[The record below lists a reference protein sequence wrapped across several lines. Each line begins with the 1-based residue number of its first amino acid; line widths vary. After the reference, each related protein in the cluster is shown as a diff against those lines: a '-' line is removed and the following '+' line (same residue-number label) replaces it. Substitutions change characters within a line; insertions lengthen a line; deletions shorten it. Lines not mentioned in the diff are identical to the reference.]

1 MSVAFDSRIIVMV
14 TPPAP
19 NWVDAMQEGLD
30 ELHDGGV
37 EVVVL
42 DQARLSIRLS
52 RIDADC
58 PEDVQEDAENMA
70 EATCQE
76 LNGRGLAEA
85 YFVGHVVT
93 ARVLEPA

>member
-1 MSVAFDSRIIVMV
+1 MSVVFDSRIIVMV

-37 EVVVL
+37 AVVVL
-42 DQARLSIRLS
+42 SPTWLQVTLSS
-52 RIDADC
+52 IDADR
-58 PEDVQEDAENMA
+58 PEDVQEDAEGMV
-70 EATCQE
+70 ETMCQE
-76 LNGRGLAEA
+76 LSGRGMAEA
-85 YFVGHVVT
+85 YFIRHVVT